1 VHRQPRAKIQFFL
14 CAVRWFTGQLLCAV
28 RCAPDRHCRLSGAPI
43 SRFKKG
49 PPARPSQRLLLFP
62 SQHPLLSVPGDSLSP
77 TGVLRSPAS
86 LRRPGALRDPFN
98 SGEQSFPL
106 SFPLSSL
113 LSVLKGSVAPHC
125 PSLNFLS
132 NLANPVGGMCSIVSS
147 VYPCRFLAPSGGF
160 SYLKW
165 PFP

>member
-113 LSVLKGSVAPHC
+113 LSVLKGSVA
-125 PSLNFLS
+125 LNSPPTVHLS
-132 NLANPVGGMCSIVSS
+132 ISCQILRIQLV
-147 VYPCRFLAPSGGF
+147 
-160 SYLKW
+160 
-165 PFP
+165 